1 MIINID
7 LTSNDFILCCILLS
21 CICIH
26 VMYLSTIADSHILFM
41 ILYYVASIVLS
52 IGVHNSTYTQR
63 IVSQV
68 YMRCMIRE
76 AQWAWQQITK
86 NK

>member
-7 LTSNDFILCCILLS
+7 LTSNDFILCCIILS

-41 ILYYVASIVLS
+41 ILYYVALLFCQLVCTTALTPKELLVKCICV
-52 IGVHNSTYTQR
+52 
-63 IVSQV
+63 
-68 YMRCMIRE
+68 
-76 AQWAWQQITK
+76 A
-86 NK
+86 

>member
-1 MIINID
+1 
-7 LTSNDFILCCILLS
+7 
-21 CICIH
+21 
-26 VMYLSTIADSHILFM
+26 MYLSTISDSHILFM

-68 YMRCMIRE
+68 YMHCMIRE
-76 AQWAWQQITK
+76 ANDT
-86 NK
+86 